1 MDNQNDRD
9 IYVIPPNFV
18 DTGTFFGG
26 MFKARNVIEAGILAG
41 GTGIPVFLFLPAG
54 LTVRVIVLCL
64 TSLPLALLALIGISG
79 ESLTSFLAIFLKYL
93 RNRRVV
99 GGDGEEA
106 QGQKG
111 KPRRAKSQRAG
122 DKASGRDKRTAAE
135 AEGNAQ
141 EACIAGDKSS
151 AGKGTRGGMRTEDA
165 WGTQQPGGI
174 AVPQGLKN
182 PDGDWQADGRGGQQ
196 KDERDSLQR
205 SQREPSRAG
214 NYQEMCVETHPE
226 RREDVSRKHT
236 SSRNDSKD
244 SMDRKNNKG
253 RKDSKGS
260 IGGISGWRRTG
271 EEDFPEEFDQV
282 KGYEIRQKLR
292 PSQGRRSRDEWD
304 EKPRRMRNDGT
315 ESLEDKGQ
323 DRRRQGGNVEKR
335 DRQEKTSRQVK
346 TNRQEKT
353 NGQGA
358 DRQGKS
364 SRLAEAEQCHIG
376 RHGRCKKDA
385 GRMQENLNAGSQK
398 QDRAKHRS
406 SAKAKHQPQAFW
418 NPVAEFLPISKVEN
432 GMIYTKDHRY
442 VKVVEVVPINF
453 LLRSAREQRGIIYS
467 FVSYLKISPVKL
479 QFKVLTRRAD
489 IGRHIS
495 TVRKEMAQETNG
507 QCRLMQEDYLQFV
520 QQISSREA
528 VTRRFFLIFEYEP
541 WDARRGD
548 EEAEAISQLQ
558 GAVRTASNY
567 LRQCGNEVI
576 VPDNEDEFTVDV
588 LYNLLCR
595 NESAVKPLTRKVQEV
610 AAEYRSFIGE
620 DFYRKGTGNGLY
632 QKAVRDG
639 MENNFGQGDAEDSFQ
654 HGNSIPAVDFFA
666 PKSIDFTHGHH
677 ICIDGLYYAYLMVPS
692 DGYRSQVPAGWL
704 SLMVNAGDGIDLDMF
719 LSRQPKEL
727 IIQKVGQQLRINRSR
742 IKDASDTNTDFDD
755 IDSAIRSGYFLKE
768 GLANNEDFYYM
779 NLLITVTASTVDD
792 LEWKVNEMK
801 KLLLSQDMRAS
812 ACHFREEQAF
822 LSTLPLVSVEKKL
835 YGRSRRN
842 LLTGGA
848 AGCYPFTS
856 YEMCDDNGILLGVNK
871 YNSSLIIVDIFNSAV
886 YKNANMAI
894 LGTSGA
900 GKTFTMQLM
909 ALRMRRKGIPIF
921 IIAPLKGHEFHR
933 ACANVG
939 GEFIQVS
946 PASPHCINV
955 MEIRQVDRSV
965 SALLDGPGI
974 TLSELA
980 GKIQRLHIF
989 FSLLIPDMTHEERQ
1003 LLDEAMIHTYNAK
1016 GITHDNGS
1024 LADPDCPGRYR
1035 EMPVLGDLYRVLKG
1049 SPDTQRLAN
1058 ILNRLVNGSASTFN
1072 QQTNVSLQN
1081 KYTVLDISSLTGDL
1095 LTVGMFV
1102 ALDFVWDRAK
1112 EDRTEEKTIF
1122 IDECWQLLSG
1132 AGATGTRLAGD
1143 FVLEIFKTIR
1153 GYGGSA
1159 VCASQDL
1166 NDFFN
1171 LDGGRFGKGI
1181 INNSKTKII
1190 LNLEDEEAVRVQ
1202 DALHLSDAEVMEIT
1216 HFERGNGLISTNSN
1230 NIMVEFKASPLE
1242 KELITTD
1249 RRELKELVERM
1260 RQGDGAGLE

>member
-1 MDNQNDRD
+1 MDNQNDHD

-26 MFKARNVIEAGILAG
+26 MFKARNVIEAGILAA
-41 GTGIPVFLFLPAG
+41 GTGVPVFLFLPAG
-54 LTVRVIVLCL
+54 LTVRIIVLCL
-64 TSLPLALLALIGISG
+64 TSLPLALVALIGISG
-79 ESLTSFLAIFLKYL
+79 ESLSSFLLIFLRYVK
-93 RNRRVV
+93 NRRIV
-99 GGDGEEA
+99 GGEGKKTGQEE
-106 QGQKG
+106 
-111 KPRRAKSQRAG
+111 
-122 DKASGRDKRTAAE
+122 TE
-135 AEGNAQ
+135 A
-141 EACIAGDKSS
+141 
-151 AGKGTRGGMRTEDA
+151 
-165 WGTQQPGGI
+165 PG
-174 AVPQGLKN
+174 
-182 PDGDWQADGRGGQQ
+182 
-196 KDERDSLQR
+196 
-205 SQREPSRAG
+205 
-214 NYQEMCVETHPE
+214 
-226 RREDVSRKHT
+226 
-236 SSRNDSKD
+236 
-244 SMDRKNNKG
+244 KG
-253 RKDSKGS
+253 RKKAANRHQGKMQRKYAASDEGKLGTESVHAGMRKKQSEDGLDVRQSSGLGVSRENRQDTFQEKHRTDSRRGKTES
-260 IGGISGWRRTG
+260 DSHFTHNRKTRLGGISGWKRTG

-282 KGYEIRQKLR
+282 RGYEIRQKLHSGR
-292 PSQGRRSRDEWD
+292 SQKGQIHRSSQSGGKRDVRAAETGKQSKNGRRSNSC
-304 EKPRRMRNDGT
+304 EKDFTKKREGAIQ
-315 ESLEDKGQ
+315 KGAA
-323 DRRRQGGNVEKR
+323 QGEER
-335 DRQEKTSRQVK
+335 SRQNHQK
-346 TNRQEKT
+346 DKRQAGLHQNLKEESKKR
-353 NGQGA
+353 NKA
-358 DRQGKS
+358 ESRQAS
-364 SRLAEAEQCHIG
+364 SKASRTLH
-376 RHGRCKKDA
+376 
-385 GRMQENLNAGSQK
+385 MQPHF
-398 QDRAKHRS
+398 R
-406 SAKAKHQPQAFW
+406 
-418 NPVAEFLPISKVEN
+418 NPVAEYLPISEVRN
-432 GMIYTKDHRY
+432 GIIYTKDHRY

-453 LLRSAREQRGIIYS
+453 LLRSTREQRSIIYS

-489 IGRHIS
+489 IGRHIN
-495 TVRKEMAQETNG
+495 TVRKEMARETNE
-507 QCRLMQEDYLQFV
+507 QCRLMQEDYLGFV

-541 WDARRGD
+541 WDNRRGD
-548 EEAEAISQLQ
+548 EEAEAVAALQ
-558 GAVRTASNY
+558 GAVHTASNY

-576 VPDNEDEFTVDV
+576 LPDNEDEFTVDV
-588 LYNLLCR
+588 LYNLFCR
-595 NESAVKPLTRKVQEV
+595 NESAVKPLSQKVREV
-610 AAEYRSFIGE
+610 LEQYPDMGNGDDGAGDGIPAAE
-620 DFYRKGTGNGLY
+620 
-632 QKAVRDG
+632 
-639 MENNFGQGDAEDSFQ
+639 
-654 HGNSIPAVDFFA
+654 FFS
-666 PKSIDFTHGHH
+666 PQSIDFTHGHY
-677 ICIDGLYYAYLMVPS
+677 ICIDGLYYAYLLIPS
-692 DGYRSQVPAGWL
+692 DGYKTQVPAGWL

-719 LSRQPKEL
+719 LTRQPKEQV
-727 IIQKVGQQLRINRSR
+727 IQKVGQQLRINRSR
-742 IKDASDTNTDFDD
+742 IKDTSDTNTDFDD

-768 GLANNEDFYYM
+768 GLANNEDFYFM
-779 NLLITVTASTVDD
+779 NLLVTVTASDVDD

-801 KLLLSQDMRAS
+801 KLLLSQDMRVS
-812 ACHFREEQAF
+812 TCHFREEQAF
-822 LSTLPLVSVEKKL
+822 LSTLPLVAMEKKL
-835 YGRSRRN
+835 YERSRRN

-965 SALLDGPGI
+965 SELLDGPEI
-974 TLSELA
+974 QLSELA
-980 GKIQRLHIF
+980 EKIQRLHIF
-989 FSLLIPDMTHEERQ
+989 FSLLIPDMNHEERQ
-1003 LLDEAMIHTYNAK
+1003 LLDEALIHTYNKK
-1016 GITHDNGS
+1016 GITHDNES
-1024 LADPDCPGRYR
+1024 LADPENPAKYR
-1035 EMPVLGDLYRVLKG
+1035 EMPVLGDLYKILKE
-1049 SPDTQRLAN
+1049 SPATLRMAN

-1081 KYTVLDISSLTGDL
+1081 KYTILDISSLTGDL

-1112 EDRTEEKTIF
+1112 ENRTEEKTIF

-1190 LNLEDEEAVRVQ
+1190 LNLEDDEAMRVQ

-1242 KELITTD
+1242 KDLITTD
-1249 RRELKELVERM
+1249 RRELQDLVERM
-1260 RQGDGAGLE
+1260 RQREDGGTH